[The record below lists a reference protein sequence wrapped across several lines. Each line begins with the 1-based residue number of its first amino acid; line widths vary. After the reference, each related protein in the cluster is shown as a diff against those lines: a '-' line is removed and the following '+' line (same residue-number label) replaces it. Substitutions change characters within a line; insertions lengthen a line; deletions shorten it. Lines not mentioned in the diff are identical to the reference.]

1 MVTPIIHSI
10 VIAVTTTACTFLI
23 CLPIVYGL
31 IRHPIKLNWLIESLF
46 LLPLVLPP
54 TVVGLFLLKTF
65 GKYGPVGRLLALFG
79 EHSVIFT
86 LTGAVIAT
94 IIVVLPIMYQSVKA
108 AILSV
113 DPSLSEAAKVMGA
126 TPNEILRWVILP
138 NAYSGIVA
146 GLLLTFCRGL
156 GEFGASLMVAGYI
169 QGKTDTIAT
178 TIYFAIQGGDDH
190 TAVILSVLDVLIGI
204 TALLFIQFLNYHG
217 KEVRR

>member
-1 MVTPIIHSI
+1 MMAPIIHSLI
-10 VIAVTTTACTFLI
+10 IAIIATALTFLI
-23 CLPIVYGL
+23 CLPIVYLL
-31 IRHPIKLNWLIESLF
+31 IRHPIKLNWFVESLF

-54 TVVGLFLLKTF
+54 TVVGLFLLQLF
-65 GKYGPVGRLLALFG
+65 GKYGPVGRFLALFADY
-79 EHSVIFT
+79 SVIFT
-86 LTGAVIAT
+86 LTGAIIAT

-113 DPSLSEAAKVMGA
+113 DPSLTEAAQMMGA

-138 NAYSGIVA
+138 NAYSGIIV

-178 TIYFAIQGGDDH
+178 AIYFAIQGGDNH
-190 TAVILSVLDVLIGI
+190 TAVVLSLLDVLIGI
-204 TALLFIQFLNYHG
+204 CALLVIQFLNHRG
-217 KEVRR
+217 REVRR